1 MSLEHLHASAQME
14 SMFIQTEDTPNPATL
29 KFLPGRDVVGK
40 EGTIREVTRGD
51 DVSRAPLAEMLFM
64 IPDVHRVFFGT
75 DYISVTRGEEA
86 QWKHLKPAVLGA
98 IMDFYVAGGVPLL
111 DQLQEGSV
119 DEQVYE
125 GETLEIV
132 EQIKEL
138 IELRVRPAVAQDGGD
153 IVFRHF
159 DVEDGSVY
167 LEMRGAC
174 AGCPSS
180 TMTLK
185 SGIENLLK
193 HYVPEVTRVEQAV
206 G

>member
-1 MSLEHLHASAQME
+1 
-14 SMFIQTEDTPNPATL
+14 MFIQTEDTPNPATL
-29 KFLPGRDVVGK
+29 KFLPGRDVVG
-40 EGTIREVTRGD
+40 EGGTIVEIARGG

-64 IPDVHRVFFGT
+64 IPDVERVFFGT
-75 DYISVTRGEEA
+75 DYISVTRNEDA

-98 IMDFYVAGGVPLL
+98 IMDFYVAGGQPLL
-111 DQLQEGSV
+111 EQLQSGEV
-119 DEQVYE
+119 EEHVYE

-159 DVEDGSVY
+159 DEEDGSVY

-193 HYVPEVTRVEQAV
+193 HYVPEVTRVEQAA
-206 G
+206 